1 MRAHRFRER
10 AEHDARGGEPLL
22 EGGRDGDAVEYRVHR
37 DPGEARA
44 LVERYAELLVGLEE
58 LRVDLVE
65 ALRAVSLRPGCG
77 RMGERLL
84 AGGGEQGVCPG
95 GPRHGAR

>member
-10 AEHDARGGEPLL
+10 AEHDARGGVPLL

-65 ALRAVSLRPGCG
+65 ALRAVLLRPGGGIIGDRLIVDGSEIG
-77 RMGERLL
+77 RASCRER
-84 AGGGEQGVCPG
+84 V
-95 GPRHGAR
+95 R